1 MLKQPVTWLLFLL
14 GGLGAITA
22 KTILTHQDN
31 LFEQSRDFPEIL
43 HLVDIAYVDEVDMGK
58 LMPGV
63 FQGALEKLDE
73 NASYIPP
80 GVTPVFLGK
89 KIYAGT
95 GMVIAKKHGFAY
107 VVAVAERSPAA
118 EAGIK
123 ADSYIRRIG
132 KESTREL
139 SLFRILGL
147 LAARASAIEL
157 TLVEHGETDD
167 VKKEIQPGSFPKA
180 EISYAPY
187 ADGLHLIRIPQFYEG
202 LRKDLKKVLKEIRSP
217 GARIVL
223 DLRNNAM
230 GAEEELRLLASYFLP
245 AGKIATWVDA
255 GDHTLDILNPKDGSH
270 LGRPLF
276 ILLDRSTSQA
286 AESFIAI
293 AQEQRLVRI
302 VGIPSLGLLGHYQ
315 AIPLKSGAH
324 VMLSTRRLRLNS
336 GKIPGRT
343 GVKPDLEVK
352 IPNGVTGQD
361 PFLDKALDLVRAA
374 QLKKTG

>member
-22 KTILTHQDN
+22 KTILTRQDN

-43 HLVDIAYVDEVDMGK
+43 HLVDIAYVDEVDMEK

-80 GVTPVFLGK
+80 GVIPVFLGK

-95 GMVIAKKHGFAY
+95 GMVMAKKHGLAY
-107 VVAVAERSPAA
+107 VVAVAEGSPAA

-123 ADSYIRRIG
+123 ADTYIRRIG

-147 LAARASAIEL
+147 LAARKSTLEL
-157 TLVEHGETDD
+157 TLVESGGTDD
-167 VKKEIQPGSFPKA
+167 VIKKIRPGSFPKV
-180 EISYAPY
+180 EMSHTPY
-187 ADGLHLIRIPQFYEG
+187 ANGLHLIQIPQFYEG
-202 LRKDLKKVLKEIRSP
+202 LRKDLKKVLKRIESP
-217 GARIVL
+217 EARIVL

-230 GAEEELRLLASYFLP
+230 GAEEELSLLAAYFLP
-245 AGKIATWVDA
+245 AGRLATWVDA
-255 GDHTLDILNPKDGSH
+255 GNRTLDILNPKDGSH
-270 LGRPLF
+270 LGRALF
-276 ILLDRSTSQA
+276 ILQDRSTSQA

-293 AQEQRLVRI
+293 SQEQGLAQI
-302 VGIPSLGLLGHYQ
+302 VGIHSLGLLGHYQ
-315 AIPLKSGAH
+315 AIPLKSGGH

-336 GKIPGRT
+336 GKMPGRS
-343 GVKPDLEVK
+343 GLKPDLEVK
-352 IPNGVTGQD
+352 VPKETTGVD
-361 PFLDKALDLVRAA
+361 PFLEKALELVRTS